1 MSKAKELDQYYTRE
15 DVAIECL
22 NLIPERF
29 KTSKYTWIEP
39 TCGTGAF
46 FNNFPSKTTNIAL
59 DIDPK
64 IPNATQQDFLTYT
77 NSSENVVV
85 VTSPPFG
92 VEGQLA
98 IDFLKHATTFA
109 DVVCVLIP
117 LVFKN
122 KDYEFEFRKQWMKIV
137 CKDLEPNIFIHEGK
151 PFSFPCVFQVWEK
164 VELKDRRMNYL
175 NESYKI

>member
-117 LVFKN
+117 SMLDNYQFSLEFHN
-122 KDYEFEFRKQWMKIV
+122 KWLKIV
-137 CKDLEPNIFIHEGK
+137 SKELDPTIFIHEGK
-151 PFSFPCVFQVWEK
+151 PFSFPCVFQVWEA
-164 VELKDRRMNYL
+164 VELKGRTYL
-175 NESYKI
+175 SK